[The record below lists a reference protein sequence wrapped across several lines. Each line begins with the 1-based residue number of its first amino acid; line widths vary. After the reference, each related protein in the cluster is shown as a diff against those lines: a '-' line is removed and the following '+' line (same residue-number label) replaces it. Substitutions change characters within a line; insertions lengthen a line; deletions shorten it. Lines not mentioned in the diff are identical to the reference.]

1 MRESEYPIAFAT
13 AADYTRESL
22 VPALEQVVRQSGFA
36 PDQVAGRTVLLKP
49 NLLMKRRPE
58 EATTTHP
65 LVVEAAARL
74 LLDWGAARVTIADS
88 PGGPYTKPL
97 LHGIYETCGM
107 TEAARQSGAA
117 LNEDTGFTTLRRE
130 ENRLVR
136 EFSIINPVAE
146 ADLLVSVCKLKT
158 HSMTTLSGGVKNL
171 FGCIPG
177 LQKPEL
183 HLRFPDKSDFGEML
197 VDLALTVQ
205 PALTL
210 VDAVVG
216 MEGDGPSGG
225 SPRKLGFL
233 AACRDPFL
241 LDLCLA
247 QIIGVSPA
255 SVPTIAAA
263 QKRGLC
269 PESAA
274 GLSMAGAVQ
283 FAQPVPGF
291 VPPHAKS
298 VDFLSH
304 TPRLLRP
311 AVSRLWDHF
320 TPRPVI
326 RPADCIGCGRCA
338 ESCPA
343 HTITLEQHK
352 AHIHYD
358 RCIHCY
364 CCHEMCPVRAIEIRR
379 TRFFDL

>member
-1 MRESEYPIAFAT
+1 
-13 AADYTRESL
+13 
-22 VPALEQVVRQSGFA
+22 
-36 PDQVAGRTVLLKP
+36 
-49 NLLMKRRPE
+49 
-58 EATTTHP
+58 
-65 LVVEAAARL
+65 
-74 LLDWGAARVTIADS
+74 
-88 PGGPYTKPL
+88 
-97 LHGIYETCGM
+97 
-107 TEAARQSGAA
+107 
-117 LNEDTGFTTLRRE
+117 
-130 ENRLVR
+130 
-136 EFSIINPVAE
+136 
-146 ADLLVSVCKLKT
+146 
-158 HSMTTLSGGVKNL
+158 
-171 FGCIPG
+171 
-177 LQKPEL
+177 
-183 HLRFPDKSDFGEML
+183 
-197 VDLALTVQ
+197 
-205 PALTL
+205 
-210 VDAVVG
+210 

-274 GLSMAGAVQ
+274 GLSLAGAVQ

-298 VDFLSH
+298 VDFLSR